1 MEREYEHGGAEA
13 EAEDPRT
20 VIISLSGRQHRTRL
34 ASLRLYPDSRLGRIS
49 LAASLEEVRALC
61 DGFVPGRVPVL
72 YFDRNPQHFGECLL
86 CAGCALQNILCQTFF
101 VFVTPSVLVS
111 SKRNGSYI
119 QMR

>member
-1 MEREYEHGGAEA
+1 MEREYEHGGEA

-72 YFDRNPQHFGECLL
+72 YFDRNPQHFGECPL
-86 CAGCALQNILCQTFF
+86 CAVHCERRLYFTDHRVIGKIFCVIKHL
-101 VFVTPSVLVS
+101 
-111 SKRNGSYI
+111 
-119 QMR
+119 

>member
-1 MEREYEHGGAEA
+1 MEREYEHGGEA
-13 EAEDPRT
+13 EAGDPRT

-72 YFDRNPQHFGECLL
+72 YFDRNPQHFGECLQYT
-86 CAGCALQNILCQTFF
+86 A
-101 VFVTPSVLVS
+101 VFLVYSALVS
-111 SKRNGSYI
+111 KILVYINGSYI
-119 QMR
+119 KMW

>member
-1 MEREYEHGGAEA
+1 MEREYEHGEAEA
-13 EAEDPRT
+13 EAGDPRT

-34 ASLRLYPDSRLGRIS
+34 AGLRLYPDSRLGRIS

-86 CAGCALQNILCQTFF
+86 CAGCAVQCTVGDAFTEHGVIGKMLCVKKYLQLHQF
-101 VFVTPSVLVS
+101 
-111 SKRNGSYI
+111 
-119 QMR
+119 